1 MSEYQYYEFQAIDR
15 PLDQA
20 AQKTLRSISSRAT
33 ITATRFTN
41 HYEWGDFKGDP
52 RKFMERWY
60 DLHLYFSNWGTRRL
74 MLRLPEHFLQREAL
88 DRFLRGTDWV
98 ELWTAD
104 DNVIVDIHLEQEEP
118 DGFWEDD
125 ESSWMPA
132 LVPLRADVMSGDLRL
147 FYLVWL
153 SSVQDGE
160 VADGDVE
167 PLPGMGPMTD
177 ALESLAHFLN
187 IDSDLVEAA
196 AEFGADDPATSKDAL
211 REAITALSDQEKT
224 ALLLRVAEGDL
235 HVAAELKG
243 SVRKATVAPLAGR
256 TAGALRKRAE
266 EIAETRERAEA
277 ARLEA
282 EHRRKVKEIEKA
294 RRSRLIE
301 LRQRGESAWLEIEKE
316 ISRKLP
322 AGYDRA
328 LNLLADLRVL
338 ATEEGTSEDFRRRL
352 ASIRDR
358 HERKRTFVERLAEV
372 ERD

>member
-1 MSEYQYYEFQAIDR
+1 
-15 PLDQA
+15 
-20 AQKTLRSISSRAT
+20 
-33 ITATRFTN
+33 
-41 HYEWGDFKGDP
+41 
-52 RKFMERWY
+52 MERWY